1 MVDSESHGIALAEW
15 DHFRSRLHPRSL
27 FRKHELSTGKV
38 APWF

>member
-27 FRKHELSTGKV
+27 FREHELSTGKV